1 MFRSSSCKKK
11 SPIAKELVIIL
22 VYLSVTPYLAI
33 VSSSLLSR
41 PSHSASS
48 FNRKPTLN
56 HTSEPE
62 QPQQLPATITNPPH
76 PASNDNSAAPTDWP
90 ASGMGPQTGTN
101 PNDGSVSIESPAR
114 TLNLDQ
120 TQLDELGRSRNDMS
134 TIEDDLVNQI
144 ISKERIAGTGSL
156 DQRFDTLP
164 TQTIQTQDAG
174 RVYEPNDVDNVTDE
188 ITVASFTLPSQPE
201 LSLSQQ
207 VDVDDS
213 RIPYDVFPQ
222 QYLTPAG
229 DYKSSRLVESTP
241 SYPEK
246 NYTLSMI
253 RPQRHSEPPLLQTAK
268 VETVNKTQEETSP
281 VAVESTQVQFGAPT
295 NKSALNAEGQ
305 NQANHQQ
312 ELGQSSPPV
321 GQARG
326 GNIQARSMYSSSSS
340 SASKSPHTRPPY
352 ATYDQFSQRSSA
364 VSSNPDPTGD
374 QIGQRLTSRNAL
386 PPKAGLHDE
395 LQQDQPA
402 GFPGNDNGK
411 KSNSSSSQNVVSQI
425 QNSLDRISS
434 ELSGSGGS
442 TRVNSKAQFERAQQQ
457 QQRPSSVL
465 AEDKVQLQKLASVNQ
480 LVELSPI
487 ATDLA
492 YAENVNLPTK
502 INPESEPES
511 MLPGYYPKPLN
522 QLLGFYPQAESGQ
535 RQQTFSNNQQGFPN
549 RIHLGHHND
558 RYGSHS
564 SSEAQQAEFVASY
577 MDQSALTAEQVKNQ
591 DEKGGSNQNKA
602 DSSDLRY
609 YELPNAHSE
618 TDRKSTEGVSHAKLQ
633 ATKHESP
640 YRNKDFFK
648 DHQER
653 NGMGSQQ
660 QHPGSLMRPSDGTSN
675 KHYAA
680 SFINVTGPM
689 VPPLSATEAME
700 SAVASQAGGKGILH
714 QLSGF
719 LRATQSPTVS
729 SSDHQMVGSTDR
741 PQQPQ
746 HGQSLYYM
754 PSSQGQMQ
762 SIYSQPA
769 NQFSPQP
776 PNQSEESLQAASQNA
791 TSAEERT
798 RLDRTDFMMASG
810 GRSKPQ
816 IFWPTASTAQPNI
829 STTTIHQA
837 SGFRSPMPQSGH
849 YPSAGGQNLVGP
861 PSIWPA
867 TRLPLISNYL
877 AGSLLGPSFAP
888 NGIDQLMRSN
898 STPAASSAGSPAS
911 NETSQQVVATST
923 RAPPTS
929 LSVAQVSGSTTN
941 GFITGGALNLNQI
954 SNSAAGEQPA
964 SPGTGNS
971 QAGLNRR
978 VFNLTR
984 VEHISAECSNDL
996 IRTVII
1002 FNGTFK
1008 GIIYSS
1014 GYVRDPNCMYI
1025 NGTGKTRYDFSIRLN
1040 QCGTLG
1046 RQEVHPSNGPNEV
1059 RRRDQVMWNT
1069 LSIQY
1074 NPIVEQEWDE
1084 HFRVSCE
1091 YGSDFWKTVSF
1102 SPFNVETNTGS
1113 PVVFTVDPPQCQME
1127 ILRGH
1132 GMVGPRQE
1140 VVSGPVTVGDPLTL
1154 LIHMKSEKGKD

>member
-1 MFRSSSCKKK
+1 MFRPSSCKAR
-11 SPIAKELVIIL
+11 SPAARALVVIL
-22 VYLSVTPYLAI
+22 VYLSVTQYLAI

-41 PSHSASS
+41 PSHLASS
-48 FNRKPTLN
+48 SNRKSTLN

-62 QPQQLPATITNPPH
+62 PQLPATLTNSSH
-76 PASNDNSAAPTDWP
+76 RASNDNSAAPADWS
-90 ASGMGPQTGTN
+90 AAGVAAQTGTN
-101 PNDGSVSIESPAR
+101 SNDVSIESPAR
-114 TLNLDQ
+114 TQILDG
-120 TQLDELGRSRNDMS
+120 TQLDEPGRSRNDMS
-134 TIEDDLVNQI
+134 NIEDDLVNQI
-144 ISKERIAGTGSL
+144 IRKEKIAETGSL
-156 DQRFDTLP
+156 DQKFDPLP
-164 TQTIQTQDAG
+164 TQTLQTQDAG
-174 RVYEPNDVDNVTDE
+174 RVYEFNDVDNVTDE

-201 LSLSQQ
+201 PPLSQQ
-207 VDVDDS
+207 DVDDS

-229 DYKSSRLVESTP
+229 EYKSSRLVESTP
-241 SYPEK
+241 SYPER
-246 NYTLSMI
+246 NYTLSMV
-253 RPQRHSEPPLLQTAK
+253 RPQRHSEPPLVQTAR
-268 VETVNKTQEETSP
+268 VETNKTQRETGSM
-281 VAVESTQVQFGAPT
+281 AVESAQVQSSALT
-295 NKSALNAEGQ
+295 NKSAEVQ
-305 NQANHQQ
+305 NLANHQQ
-312 ELGQSSPPV
+312 EPGSSPPV

-326 GNIQARSMYSSSSS
+326 GNIQARSMYSGSSP
-340 SASKSPHTRPPY
+340 SASKTPHTRPPY
-352 ATYDQFSQRSSA
+352 ATYDQFSQRSSSA
-364 VSSNPDPTGD
+364 SSSPDSTGE
-374 QIGQRLTSRNAL
+374 QIGQRLTSRNAF
-386 PPKAGLHDE
+386 PPKTGPHDE
-395 LQQDQPA
+395 NPDQSN
-402 GFPGNDNGK
+402 GFATGSDNGK
-411 KSNSSSSQNVVSQI
+411 KLNNSSSLDVVSQI

-434 ELSGSGGS
+434 ELSSEGPG
-442 TRVNSKAQFERAQQQ
+442 RVNSKAQPERE
-457 QQRPSSVL
+457 QQRPSSIS
-465 AEDKVQLQKLASVNQ
+465 AEDKAQLQKLASVNQ
-480 LVELSPI
+480 LVDLNPI
-487 ATDLA
+487 PTDLA
-492 YAENVNLPTK
+492 YAENMNLPTK
-502 INPESEPES
+502 VNPESDPES
-511 MLPGYYPKPLN
+511 MMPGYYPKPLN
-522 QLLGFYPQAESGQ
+522 QQLSFYPQADSPGQ
-535 RQQTFSNNQQGFPN
+535 TRQQAFNNPQNFPN

-577 MDQSALTAEQVKNQ
+577 MDQSALAEHAKNQ
-591 DEKGGSNQNKA
+591 DEKSGSNQNKA
-602 DSSDLRY
+602 DSGDLRY
-609 YELPNAHSE
+609 YELPNAHSD
-618 TDRKSTEGVSHAKLQ
+618 TDRKSTGEGASHAKLQ

-653 NGMGSQQ
+653 NGLANQQ
-660 QHPGSLMRPSDGTSN
+660 QHPGSLMRPSGDGIGN

-680 SFINVTGPM
+680 SFINVTAPM

-700 SAVASQAGGKGILH
+700 SQVANQVGGKGILQ

-719 LRATQSPTVS
+719 LRATQSPAVS
-729 SSDHQMVGSTDR
+729 SEHHQLGGTTDR

-746 HGQSLYYM
+746 RGQSLYYM
-754 PSSQGQMQ
+754 PPSQGQMQ

-776 PNQSEESLQAASQNA
+776 PSQSEDLLQVAQNA

-829 STTTIHQA
+829 SSTTIHQA

-849 YPSAGGQNLVGP
+849 YPSSAQNLVGP

-877 AGSLLGPSFAP
+877 ASSLLGSSFTP
-888 NGIDQLMRSN
+888 NGLDQLMRSN
-898 STPAASSAGSPAS
+898 STPTVSSASSLAS
-911 NETSQQVVATST
+911 NETTQQAVATST
-923 RAPPTS
+923 RPPPTS

-954 SNSAAGEQPA
+954 SSSAAGEQPA
-964 SPGTGNS
+964 ASSSGNS

-1154 LIHMKSEKGKD
+1154 LIHMKSEKGKS